1 MMNLSD
7 YCGIKS
13 SAREV
18 LQKAGQTPKKLVMLY
33 AGASAGV
40 FLITFLVNVLLM
52 QQIENTGGLAGMQ
65 MRSILSSI
73 QVILRYVSVLFMLFW
88 QVGFVYVA
96 LQFAKGQSAEPKSL
110 LEGFRHAGSVVGITL
125 IESLIMMAVGMA
137 LTYLSVFIFALT
149 PMSRPMYAVLEPLL
163 EQGETAITV
172 DTALINQMMG
182 TLWPAVLLFGILFL
196 ILGVPLLYRFRMS
209 RYCLM
214 DDPSVRAFGAVHFSV
229 RAMRQNR
236 VKLFKLDLSFWW
248 YYLLQILVL
257 ATAYGDLILSGLGIS
272 LPLSSEG
279 TYILF
284 YVLYLVLQ
292 FGLTVWAGCY
302 VQTSYSQFYLTLKE
316 TKLREQTQ
324 VIVQNQPWNNPQ
336 V

>member
-1 MMNLSD
+1 MNLSD
-7 YCGIKS
+7 HHAIKS
-13 SAREV
+13 SARQT
-18 LQKAGQTPKKLVMLY
+18 LFQAGQTPKKLVLLY
-33 AGASAGV
+33 GAVSGGV

-52 QQIENTGGLAGMQ
+52 QQIEHTGGLSGMQ
-65 MRSILSSI
+65 TRSILSSI
-73 QVILRYVSVLFMLFW
+73 QVILRYASALFMLFW
-88 QVGFVYVA
+88 QVGFVHVA
-96 LQFAKGQSAEPKSL
+96 MGFAKGQSAQPKSL

-163 EQGETAITV
+163 EQGENVLTM
-172 DTALINQMMG
+172 DTALIDQMMG

-214 DDPSVRAFGAVHFSV
+214 DDPSVRAFGAVRFSV

-236 VKLFKLDLSFWW
+236 MKLFKLDLSFWW

-257 ATAYGDLILSGLGIS
+257 ATAYGDLILSNLGIS
-272 LPLSSEG
+272 LPLSAEG
-279 TYILF
+279 AYILF

-292 FGLTVWAGCY
+292 FGLTVWAATY
-302 VQTSYSQFYLTLKE
+302 VQTSYSRFYLELKE
-316 TKLREQTQ
+316 ESLRQQTQ
-324 VIVQNQPWNNPQ
+324 VIVQNQPWDNPQ
-336 V
+336 Q